1 MSTILSA
8 NFLLILFFYEKCK
21 KHIVSFELYIDLRNA
36 NSKKKKKN
44 AEVHGNNCITILKI
58 LTNRYS
64 N

>member
-36 NSKKKKKN
+36 NSKKKKLN
-44 AEVHGNNCITILKI
+44 AEVMGTIAEIFLKF
-58 LTNRYS
+58 
-64 N
+64 